1 MFDAFR
7 QAHRVQAVQVHK
19 GSGDPVSQEATQT
32 ALHWGHGPIS
42 HSPMEL
48 TLSSLTSPALHWGR
62 GPQCTL
68 TLWIPWPKESS
79 LKVHTAKCKLW
90 TWKAHSS
97 YSQTGEDEVVTW
109 TPDFLTAFRLH
120 NTQQLDSLPAGQ
132 WKRPNHLT
140 APFPNSS

>member
-7 QAHRVQAVQVHK
+7 QAHRVQAVQAHK

-32 ALHWGHGPIS
+32 ALPWGHGPIS

-68 TLWIPWPKESS
+68 TLWIP
-79 LKVHTAKCKLW
+79 
-90 TWKAHSS
+90 
-97 YSQTGEDEVVTW
+97 
-109 TPDFLTAFRLH
+109 
-120 NTQQLDSLPAGQ
+120 
-132 WKRPNHLT
+132 
-140 APFPNSS
+140 